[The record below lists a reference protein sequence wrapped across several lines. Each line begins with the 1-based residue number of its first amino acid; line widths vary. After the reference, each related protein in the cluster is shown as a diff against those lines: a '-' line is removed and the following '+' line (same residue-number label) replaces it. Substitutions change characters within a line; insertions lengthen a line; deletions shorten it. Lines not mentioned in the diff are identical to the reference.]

1 MKRKISGAIF
11 LILCIG
17 MMLTGCKNE
26 IAGNTTEK
34 KQQENSAVTNKENK
48 EGATDKSGE
57 TDENALPT
65 GFTTEY
71 QVVDFK
77 DGYFIISKDDS
88 SYSLLD
94 ADGNEI
100 KQSFAMSFPQS
111 EFAETVMD
119 TAIMI
124 DYSGNNI
131 LPLGNGSYSNLSNW
145 GSRSEYYLQEKD
157 GVQYIIRIDGT
168 IVKELTGTYGGII
181 SNAFLVDGTVNDVA
195 GNIHAEGDLYSLDEE
210 PIDTEHDYFDTCYD
224 LNDYYICGFSNAEL
238 YNSRGEL
245 ILSFP
250 GYKDLDEEW
259 YRSFESIG
267 IGNLLRIEYY
277 PPNHGAGSTHY
288 YKLVNPDK
296 QTVSQQYYRQI
307 VKADDNTVYAEAV
320 DTDEVDVYDKNGDF
334 VNTFRFDS
342 PFFAIGENNS
352 LIAELKSGS
361 SGSICFLNEE
371 GEEVIEF
378 SDEECINVAAM
389 ENFWI
394 LENDSREYALMDET
408 GKIRIPY
415 GKLRAED
422 SSTDG
427 KVIWTDIE
435 IESYNGEEIE
445 DIYTDDDAFCIVTAD
460 DDMSNV
466 YIF

>member
-1 MKRKISGAIF
+1 MKRKISGSIF

-17 MMLTGCKNE
+17 MMLSGCKSE
-26 IAGNTTEK
+26 TAGNTIEK
-34 KQQENSAVTNKENK
+34 KQQENSAVTDKENK
-48 EGATDKSGE
+48 EGATDKSE
-57 TDENALPT
+57 KTDENALPT

-94 ADGNEI
+94 ANGNEI
-100 KQSFAMSFPQS
+100 KQSTAMSFLQS
-111 EFAETVMD
+111 EFAETLISD
-119 TAIMI
+119 TAVMM
-124 DYSGNNI
+124 DYSGNRI
-131 LPLGNGSYSNLSNW
+131 LPQGRGSYSGLSNW
-145 GSRSEYYLQEKD
+145 GSRSEYCLQKKD
-157 GVQYIIRIDGT
+157 GVQYIIGLDGT
-168 IVKELTGTYGGII
+168 VVKELTGTYGGII
-181 SNAFLVDGTVNDVA
+181 SNTFLVDGTVDNVM
-195 GNIHAEGDLYSLDEE
+195 GYIHAEGDLYSLDEE
-210 PIDTEHDYFDTCYD
+210 PIDTEHDYFNTCYD
-224 LNDYYICGFSNAEL
+224 LNDYYICGANLGEL
-238 YNSRGEL
+238 YNSNGEL
-245 ILSFP
+245 ILSLP
-250 GYKDLDEEW
+250 GHKGDEEW
-259 YRSFESIG
+259 YKSFESIG

-277 PPNHGAGSTHY
+277 PPNSGTHY

-296 QTVSQQYYRQI
+296 QTVSEQYYRQI
-307 VKADDNTVYAEAV
+307 VKADDDTVYAEAV
-320 DTDEVDVYDKNGDF
+320 DTDTVDVYDKNGDF

-342 PFFAIGENNS
+342 TFFAIGENNS
-352 LIAELKSGS
+352 LIAELKSGP

-378 SDEECINVAAM
+378 TDEECINVAALD
-389 ENFWI
+389 NFWI

-415 GKLRAED
+415 GKLGAED

-445 DIYTDDDAFCIVTAD
+445 DIYTDDDVFCIVTTD